1 MPDKQKKT
9 LRDKY
14 LRMRDSLND
23 KVRSQKSTAILES
36 LIHKPLYR
44 SSINIGFYFAFGS
57 EVETSAMMDR
67 AIMDGKSIYLPVINR
82 IDKEMHF
89 CRYDSDLCSLT
100 CNSFGIFE
108 PKKIPAVADEFLD
121 LIIVPGLIFTKEG
134 WRIGHGAGYY
144 DRYLK
149 KVDAI
154 TCGVAFSLQIKEYIP
169 VGDFDVPLDYVL
181 TENDLFIRSEPKP
194 IFSDHLI

>member
-1 MPDKQKKT
+1 MPDKQKKI
-9 LRDKY
+9 LRDEY
-14 LRMRDSLND
+14 LRRRNSLGD
-23 KVRSQKSTAILES
+23 KARSQKGAAILES
-36 LIHKPLYR
+36 LIRKPLYR
-44 SSINIGFYFAFGS
+44 SSNNVGLYFAFGS

-67 AIMDGKSIYLPVINR
+67 AVKDGKSIYLPVIDP

-89 CRYDSDLCSLT
+89 CHFDGDVCGLT
-100 CNSFGIFE
+100 CNSFGILE
-108 PKKIPAVADEFLD
+108 PKKMPVIADEVLD

-149 KVDAI
+149 KVDTT
-154 TCGVAFSLQIKEYIP
+154 TCGVAFSLQIKESIP
-169 VGDFDVPLDYVL
+169 FGDFDVPLDYVL
-181 TENDLFIRSEPKP
+181 TENDLFVRSEPKP